1 MNGAGGKVKA
11 PPQLPPA
18 PKIKI
23 PGAGSSTIR
32 QRELISLETPP
43 ENKQLRW

>member
-1 MNGAGGKVKA
+1 MPAPRPLGKFSQWRGRQVEA
-11 PPQLPPA
+11 PPELLPA

-32 QRELISLETPP
+32 ESEI
-43 ENKQLRW
+43 